1 MIIDVRRVYTWFD
14 AHYRMRK
21 STQGWYTFDCPYCDG
36 VHKMAVHFKYGIVK
50 CWKCE
55 ARMRVMDFISDI
67 EGLNFYQTRVM
78 LYSMK
83 QSDFVVDVDRSLK
96 RRVGSLNLPKGFNY
110 ILDGDTVLA
119 RRART
124 YLEGRGFDLNLLDSM
139 GVGYCTDDSD
149 DKDSYFGYIILPFV
163 RGGELVYYIARDY
176 IGNFLRYRNPPKDSV
191 GIGKSELLFNED
203 ALLVEDRVFVVE
215 GVFDAL
221 TLGKEGTATL
231 GWSMSSYQKSAY
243 IKSPCKEIVF
253 VPDKDFYKQAVQT
266 AMSFIDYKKV
276 YVVCTDNILPDRPK
290 MKDVNDLGRARILDE
305 LGRTEQLTFE
315 SAMKILM

>member
-1 MIIDVRRVYTWFD
+1 MVIDVRRVYTWFD
-14 AHYRMRK
+14 SHYRMKK
-21 STQGWYTFDCPYCDG
+21 STQGWFTFDCPYCDG
-36 VHKMAVHFKYGIVK
+36 SHKMAVHFKYGIVK
-50 CWKCE
+50 CWRCE

-83 QSDFVVDVDRSLK
+83 QSDFVLEVDRSLS
-96 RRVGSLNLPKGFNY
+96 RRTGAMCLPRGFNY

-119 RRART
+119 RRARM

-139 GVGYCTDDSD
+139 GVGYCTDESDS
-149 DKDSYFGYIILPFV
+149 KDSYFGYIILPFY
-163 RGGELVYYIARDY
+163 RGGELVYYIGRDY
-176 IGNFLRYRNPPKDSV
+176 IGNFLRYKNPPKESS
-191 GIGKSELLFNED
+191 GIGKSELVFNED
-203 ALLVEDRVFVVE
+203 ALMVEKRIFIVE

-231 GWSMSSYQKSAY
+231 GWSMSSYQRSAY
-243 IKSPCKEIVF
+243 MKSQCEELVF
-253 VPDKDFYKQAVQT
+253 VPDKDFYRQAVQT
-266 AMSFIDYKKV
+266 ALPFVDHKKV
-276 YVVCTDNILPDRPK
+276 YVVHTDNILPDNPK
-290 MKDVNDLGRARILDE
+290 MKDVNDLGKHRILDE